1 MEEYRFHAFESA
13 LLYKENGNDAKVQ
26 VKFIPC
32 LVTHFDTPHSVIID
46 RETHFQSIFK
56 TVFKLTRIAHL
67 LIIAYHRHASS
78 LQEVKN
84 HELELSWFLERRWI
98 NLWGIGQSSSMRLTG
113 PLELPSR
120 LLSIGTLTCRLF
132 NCKSCHLSVNHEHKP
147 LWAMKRLNMDA
158 SVTSL

>member
-13 LLYKENGNDAKVQ
+13 VLYKEKGNYANLH

-56 TVFKLTRIAHL
+56 RVFKLTRIAHL

-84 HELELSWFLERRWI
+84 H
-98 NLWGIGQSSSMRLTG
+98 
-113 PLELPSR
+113 
-120 LLSIGTLTCRLF
+120 
-132 NCKSCHLSVNHEHKP
+132 
-147 LWAMKRLNMDA
+147 
-158 SVTSL
+158 